1 MIRTSSLILA
11 LSATL
16 VACNQAPSPQPQ
28 VPEVKSVDNAAQ
40 PPSSED
46 PSQRVQIFYAQTGV
60 ELTAERLIN
69 SPVATVSSSQ
79 DFYALGVFK
88 GVADVDSTVDLRIV
102 DSSGNEVYRARQTFR
117 PSGENPVL
125 FEIKASDAALGR
137 ADYRIFFDLDGAPCW
152 ELPLTVS

>member
-1 MIRTSSLILA
+1 MILA
-11 LSATL
+11 LCATL

-28 VPEVKSVDNAAQ
+28 VPEVKSAENAGK
-40 PPSSED
+40 PPGSEE
-46 PSQRVQIFYAQTGV
+46 PAQRVQIFYAQTGV
-60 ELTAERLIN
+60 ELTPERLIK
-69 SPVATVSSSQ
+69 SPGAVVSSSQ

-88 GVADVDSTVDLRIV
+88 GVAQIDSTVDLRIV

-125 FEIKASDAALGR
+125 FEIKANDAALER

-152 ELPLTVS
+152 ELPLTVG